1 MKRTLYLVR
10 HAKAE
15 DRNFFERDHERNLLP
30 EGIMAAA
37 RMGAYLHHNDV
48 KADYMV
54 SSTANRAKDTAK
66 VVAEQLHFDPAN
78 IVLDE
83 HLFDGG
89 PRAYLAAINA
99 LSDSYSSVLL
109 VGHNPDI
116 SYFAEFLTH
125 QDVGSMSKGAV
136 AAITFDN
143 LRWAEVS
150 ARTGHLAFSIA
161 PRQLPQD

>member
-1 MKRTLYLVR
+1 MQRTLYLIR

-15 DRNFFERDHERNLLP
+15 DRNFFERDHERNLVP

-37 RMGAYLHHNDV
+37 RMGVYLCHNDV
-48 KADYMV
+48 KADYIV

-66 VVAEQLHFDPAN
+66 VIAEQLHFDTTN

-89 PRAYLAAINA
+89 PRAYLAAVNA
-99 LSDSYSSVLL
+99 LPDSCTSILL
-109 VGHNPDI
+109 CGHNPDI

-125 QDVGSMSKGAV
+125 QDIGSMSKGAV
-136 AAITFDN
+136 AAVTFEN
-143 LRWAEVS
+143 LHWAEVS
-150 ARTGHLAFSIA
+150 ARTGHLAFYMA